1 MSTVV
6 LAELPGRACP
16 IAASLELI
24 GERWSLLI
32 IRELA
37 LGNRRFS
44 GIVEQTGAPRDRVA
58 ARLKALEHA
67 GMVRRA
73 AYQSAPPRFDYH
85 LTESGRDLIPV
96 LDALTAWGLDHAV
109 EADDPDRPHFR
120 RAPLA
125 ANREDTMTAEL
136 VETDT
141 HADWGPAA
149 LTHRDLAL
157 AGARAPPRA
166 WPCLAL
172 TTYAPWSTAISRNPR
187 SPG

>member
-1 MSTVV
+1 LVAHRASRFRRKFDFQTDCCHAGRVSTVV

-44 GIVEQTGAPRDRVA
+44 GIVKQTGAPRDRVA
-58 ARLKALEHA
+58 ARLKALEHV
-67 GMVRRA
+67 GVVRRA

-109 EADDPDRPHFR
+109 EADDPDRPPFH
-120 RAPLA
+120 RARWQPTE
-125 ANREDTMTAEL
+125 RT
-136 VETDT
+136 
-141 HADWGPAA
+141 P
-149 LTHRDLAL
+149 
-157 AGARAPPRA
+157 
-166 WPCLAL
+166 
-172 TTYAPWSTAISRNPR
+172 
-187 SPG
+187 

>member
-85 LTESGRDLIPV
+85 LTAAGKDLLPI
-96 LDALTAWGLDHAV
+96 LRALMAWGDRWVVDEPPVTLLHHDHELVSETVCATCQEPV
-109 EADDPDRPHFR
+109 RNRDVSR
-120 RAPLA
+120 RARR
-125 ANREDTMTAEL
+125 ANS
-136 VETDT
+136 
-141 HADWGPAA
+141 PA
-149 LTHRDLAL
+149 
-157 AGARAPPRA
+157 
-166 WPCLAL
+166 
-172 TTYAPWSTAISRNPR
+172 
-187 SPG
+187 